1 LHPLKRGVVCMKTSV
16 VSNGLLWFGAGISI
30 AEILT
35 GMLVAPLGFVE
46 GATAILIGHLI
57 GGAVMFAAGLIG
69 ARTGVGSMET
79 VGMAFGSKGR
89 LWFALLNVI
98 QLIGWTAVM
107 IATAATSADALVPWG
122 NAVWSVIAGAGIA
135 LWILLGIK
143 NLDKVNRVIMAAL
156 LLLTLF
162 LSRLVFD
169 GIPQPVSGDITFG
182 GAVELAV
189 AMPLSWLPLIADY
202 TRTAESPVKVTVSSC
217 LSYFIASCWMFFI
230 GMGAVIYLGSDDL
243 AAVMAAAGLGGMG
256 ILIVLLSTITTT
268 FLDALSAG
276 ISASSI
282 SPRLKDTPCALVTCV
297 LGVIL
302 AVFFDTDAFQ
312 DFLYF
317 IGSVFAPMTAVLIAD
332 YFVLHADRRD
342 TSVNLTNLVL
352 WAMGFC
358 LYRQLLDW
366 DTPLGITFPVI
377 VAVVLLSVLVHK
389 VTDKRQAA

>member
-1 LHPLKRGVVCMKTSV
+1 
-16 VSNGLLWFGAGISI
+16 
-30 AEILT
+30 
-35 GMLVAPLGFVE
+35 
-46 GATAILIGHLI
+46 
-57 GGAVMFAAGLIG
+57 
-69 ARTGVGSMET
+69 
-79 VGMAFGSKGR
+79 
-89 LWFALLNVI
+89 
-98 QLIGWTAVM
+98 
-107 IATAATSADALVPWG
+107 
-122 NAVWSVIAGAGIA
+122 
-135 LWILLGIK
+135 
-143 NLDKVNRVIMAAL
+143 MAAL

-243 AAVMAAAGLGGMG
+243 AAVMAAAGLGCMG
-256 ILIVLLSTITTT
+256 ILIVLLSTVTTT

-302 AVFFDTDAFQ
+302 AVFFDTDAF
-312 DFLYF
+312 L
-317 IGSVFAPMTAVLIAD
+317 SLPPLKEE
-332 YFVLHADRRD
+332 L
-342 TSVNLTNLVL
+342 S
-352 WAMGFC
+352 
-358 LYRQLLDW
+358 LD
-366 DTPLGITFPVI
+366 
-377 VAVVLLSVLVHK
+377 SH
-389 VTDKRQAA
+389 

>member
-1 LHPLKRGVVCMKTSV
+1 MHPLKRGVVCMKTSV

-46 GATAILIGHLI
+46 GATAIVIGHLI

-256 ILIVLLSTITTT
+256 ILIVLLSTVTTT

-282 SPRLKDTPCALVTCV
+282 SQRLKDTPCALVTCV

-352 WAMGFC
+352 WVMGFC

>member
-1 LHPLKRGVVCMKTSV
+1 MKTSV

-46 GATAILIGHLI
+46 GATAIVIGHLI

-89 LWFALLNVI
+89 LWFAFLNVI

-256 ILIVLLSTITTT
+256 ILIVLLSTVTTT

-302 AVFFDTDAFQ
+302 AVFFDTDAF
-312 DFLYF
+312 
-317 IGSVFAPMTAVLIAD
+317 
-332 YFVLHADRRD
+332 
-342 TSVNLTNLVL
+342 
-352 WAMGFC
+352 
-358 LYRQLLDW
+358 
-366 DTPLGITFPVI
+366 
-377 VAVVLLSVLVHK
+377 
-389 VTDKRQAA
+389 

>member
-1 LHPLKRGVVCMKTSV
+1 MHPLKRGVVCMKTSV

-46 GATAILIGHLI
+46 GATAIVIGHLI

-256 ILIVLLSTITTT
+256 ILIVLLSTVTTT

-282 SPRLKDTPCALVTCV
+282 SQRLKDTPCALVTCV

-352 WAMGFC
+352 WVMGFC

-377 VAVVLLSVLVHK
+377 VAIVLLSVLVHK

>member
-1 LHPLKRGVVCMKTSV
+1 MHPLKRGVVCMKTSV

-69 ARTGVGSMET
+69 ARTGAGSMET
-79 VGMAFGSKGR
+79 VGMAFGNKGR

-202 TRTAESPVKVTVSSC
+202 TRTAESPVKATVSSC
-217 LSYFIASCWMFFI
+217 LSYFVASCWMFFI

-243 AAVMAAAGLGGMG
+243 AAVMAAAGLGGVG
-256 ILIVLLSTITTT
+256 ILIVLLSTVTTT

-282 SPRLKDTPCALVTCV
+282 SQRLKDTPCALVTCV

-332 YFVLHADRRD
+332 YFVLHADRSG
-342 TSVNLTNLVL
+342 TSVNLTNLIL
-352 WAMGFC
+352 WAIGFF

-377 VAVVLLSVLVHK
+377 VAIVLLSVLVHK
-389 VTDKRQAA
+389 VTDKRQTA

>member
-1 LHPLKRGVVCMKTSV
+1 MHPLKRGVVCMKTSV

-69 ARTGVGSMET
+69 ARTGVGAMET

-217 LSYFIASCWMFFI
+217 LSYFVASCWMFFI

-282 SPRLKDTPCALVTCV
+282 SPRLKDTSCALVTCV

-317 IGSVFAPMTAVLIAD
+317 IGSVFAPMTAILIAD

-377 VAVVLLSVLVHK
+377 VAIVLLSVLVHK